1 MAVYIYEE
9 HALARLTSVEGTEW
23 ARTQTDRVHNPH
35 GFYAFLKEWQEIQDE
50 LEPGEVWEDNLCPD
64 GGDCAIY
71 GNAGYSRYIVRGD
84 GEIVLLSWSTRA
96 EVQERARQAGFRVA

>member
-1 MAVYIYEE
+1 MAVYIYEG
-9 HALARLTSVEGTEW
+9 HALTRLTAVEGEAW
-23 ARTQTDRVHNPH
+23 RREQAARPNSPC
-35 GFYAFLKEWQEIQDE
+35 GFYTFLKEWKAIQDE

-71 GNAGYSRYIVRGD
+71 GKEGYSRYVVRGD
-84 GEIVLLSWSTRA
+84 GEIVLLGWSARA